1 MGLLYDRGPG
11 LPFNLALLILQDKI
25 QLTRTK
31 TKQNK
36 TFVHKFLT
44 IQYLPLLFKNRR
56 ESKTNQYIV

>member
-36 TFVHKFLT
+36 TKQNIRTQVSHNSIST
-44 IQYLPLLFKNRR
+44 I
-56 ESKTNQYIV
+56 II

>member
-31 TKQNK
+31 TKQDK
-36 TFVHKFLT
+36 TKHSYTSFSQFNIYHYFLRT
-44 IQYLPLLFKNRR
+44 
-56 ESKTNQYIV
+56 EENQKPINI